1 VRESFWLTRGASGDV
16 NGQRGV
22 ETAPNRYWSIFK
34 AWLPVLLWM
43 ALIFFFSTSF
53 GTMHNNIR
61 LFKPMIRGVMPEA
74 HRATIRIIVATMRD
88 SAHFFNYSVLFFLL
102 IVGPFRGRPYAAL
115 FVCLGYAC
123 SDEFHQAFVPQRI
136 CSPKDVALDTSG
148 AMLGAVLHTISQL
161 RDASN
166 AQEALASLVP
176 AFSRSGSRMDG

>member
-102 IVGPFRGRPYAAL
+102 IIGPFRGRPYAAL

-136 CSPKDVALDTSG
+136 CSPKDVALDASG
-148 AMLGAVLHTISQL
+148 AMLGTVLYTISQL

-166 AQEALASLVP
+166 AQEALEALVP